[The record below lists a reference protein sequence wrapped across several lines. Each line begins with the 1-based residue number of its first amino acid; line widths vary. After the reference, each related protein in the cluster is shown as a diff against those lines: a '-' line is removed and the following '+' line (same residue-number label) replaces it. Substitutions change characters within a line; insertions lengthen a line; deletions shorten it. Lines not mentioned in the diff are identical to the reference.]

1 MLKEK
6 KNLIKIIK
14 ESNDLKKQEIRCRDN
29 VVIKTSESNKKQKNN
44 LY

>member
-1 MLKEK
+1 MLKEN
-6 KNLIKIIK
+6 KNLVKIIK
-14 ESNDLKKQEIRCRDN
+14 SNDMKKQEIRCRDN